1 MNLSDLQVKEIVS
14 VVDGK
19 KLGKIVDVSVEIENG
34 KINYFV
40 AEQKKFFK
48 RIFGNNLEVKFTFDN
63 IEKIGEDVILV
74 KLWYNTKARYY
85 LWIEKYC

>member
-19 KLGKIVDVSVEIENG
+19 KLGKIVDVSVEIESG

-74 KLWYNTKARYY
+74 KL
-85 LWIEKYC
+85 

>member
-74 KLWYNTKARYY
+74 KL
-85 LWIEKYC
+85 